1 MIVPLLLYVVLSYH
15 RLRFFYALQSWRSV
29 GLEKLALDAGVAA
42 LMVLNE
48 YTNVCLWRYY
58 VCAVSHRVSMVPY
71 NFADVVKDGVEFF

>member
-1 MIVPLLLYVVLSYH
+1 MIVPLFLHVVLSYH
-15 RLRFFYALQSWRSV
+15 RLRFFYALDSWRCV

-58 VCAVSHRVSMVPY
+58 VCAVPHRVSMVPY
-71 NFADVVKDGVEFF
+71 NLADVVKDCVKFF

>member
-1 MIVPLLLYVVLSYH
+1 MIVPLFLHVVLSYH
-15 RLRFFYALQSWRSV
+15 RLRFFYALDSWRGV

-58 VCAVSHRVSMVPY
+58 VCAVPHRVSMVPY
-71 NFADVVKDGVEFF
+71 YFTDVVKDGVKFF